1 MLNKLFIFKG
11 EWKMFGA
18 LEIKDES
25 EVENPTE
32 FKNEISDDAIY
43 EFEKLA
49 KSLGFTG
56 LSYGR
61 IHFKDKDKFSQNSN
75 SIILLRCDMN
85 PSLLRLKSEY
95 YKKEGLDKKFK
106 IIVTNV
112 FKLSDF
118 LRSKGFNSEVID
130 SIELEEEIKKS
141 AENSKCGKIGRN
153 KAVIFKEGP
162 ASKIFAITTSINNF
176 KEEKIDEYKWIFEY
190 CLSCGKC
197 NMHCPEKAFDFKGNL
212 IEDKCIGL
220 EEGCRICIEKCPF
233 YQKDYDT
240 IKSKYD
246 LKIEKTSRKSI
257 F

>member
-1 MLNKLFIFKG
+1 
-11 EWKMFGA
+11 MFGA

-25 EVENPTE
+25 EVDNPTE

-56 LSYGR
+56 ISYGR

-141 AENSKCGKIGRN
+141 AENSKCGKLGRN

-212 IEDKCIGL
+212 IENKCIGL
-220 EEGCRICIEKCPF
+220 EEACRICIEKCPF

-240 IKSKYD
+240 IKSKYE
-246 LKIEKTSRKSI
+246 LKIEKTSRRSI

>member
-1 MLNKLFIFKG
+1 MSTK
-11 EWKMFGA
+11 
-18 LEIKDES
+18 
-25 EVENPTE
+25 
-32 FKNEISDDAIY
+32 
-43 EFEKLA
+43 
-49 KSLGFTG
+49 
-56 LSYGR
+56 
-61 IHFKDKDKFSQNSN
+61 SN
-75 SIILLRCDMN
+75 SQILLIFEID
-85 PSLLRLKSEY
+85 PSLLRLKSEN

-141 AENSKCGKIGRN
+141 AENSKCGKLGRN

-212 IEDKCIGL
+212 IENKCIGL
-220 EEGCRICIEKCPF
+220 EEACRICIEKCPF

-240 IKSKYD
+240 IKSKYE
-246 LKIEKTSRKSI
+246 LKIEKTSRRSI